1 MRGHI
6 ETRGEGKNRAY
17 RVKVYLGRDANT
29 GKQKFLTHT
38 IHTTKKDAE
47 TWLNAKLREIELGEF
62 VAPTTTTVGEL
73 LDLWLAGKRGDIA
86 DRTYTDY
93 KYAIETYI
101 RPRLGSI
108 QASNLSSKH
117 LKLHYEYLRDECGLS
132 NRTVRHVHILIKAAL
147 GEAVRHR
154 QLARNPADAIKTPRK
169 ARQITIRFFRES
181 EAQEFWKACK
191 DDKHGIIFA
200 FALETGMRPEEYLAL
215 QWTNLDWAK
224 NEIEISRTLYWPRS
238 GGYQFIDRTKSKN
251 SRRKISVSPEL
262 MKQLR
267 DHHAT
272 QLIYKSAMSA
282 KGKWQEHNLI
292 FAGDTGTP
300 FFLHN
305 LGRYFKRLLTNA
317 GLDSSMRLY
326 DLRHS
331 CATLLLTNGVNPKVV
346 SERLG
351 HASVAF
357 TLDTYCHVL
366 PNDQQLA
373 TEAMVRMLGCWET
386 GGKQE
391 DQREE
396 ISVNGVKES
405 RS

>member
-1 MRGHI
+1 M
-6 ETRGEGKNRAY
+6 
-17 RVKVYLGRDANT
+17 LC
-29 GKQKFLTHT
+29 
-38 IHTTKKDAE
+38 
-47 TWLNAKLREIELGEF
+47 
-62 VAPTTTTVGEL
+62 VA
-73 LDLWLAGKRGDIA
+73 I
-86 DRTYTDY
+86 
-93 KYAIETYI
+93 
-101 RPRLGSI
+101 
-108 QASNLSSKH
+108 
-117 LKLHYEYLRDECGLS
+117 LKLHYEYLRNECELS
-132 NRTVRHVHILIKAAL
+132 NRTVRHAHILIKAAL
-147 GEAVRHR
+147 GEALRHR

-169 ARQITIRFFRES
+169 SRQITIRFFRAS

-215 QWTNLDWAK
+215 QWADLDWVK
-224 NEIEISRTLYWPRS
+224 NEVEIFRTLYWPRS

-272 QLIYKSAMSA
+272 QLIYKAVMSA

-300 FFLHN
+300 FFPHN

-331 CATLLLTNGVNPKVV
+331 CATLLLTNGVNPC
-346 SERLG
+346 EL
-351 HASVAF
+351 
-357 TLDTYCHVL
+357 TLT
-366 PNDQQLA
+366 
-373 TEAMVRMLGCWET
+373 
-386 GGKQE
+386 
-391 DQREE
+391 
-396 ISVNGVKES
+396 
-405 RS
+405 